1 MYGSIKINK
10 MRLKHN
16 KFKNTG
22 ILFELLTRQITAD
35 IMSSKESAAV
45 NIIKKYFSR
54 GELAKE
60 YKLYQTLTKAVSL
73 SEVKAESTISS
84 TIKLAE
90 RLNRTNLRKEKY
102 NLIKE
107 IKENYD
113 LEEFFKAKI
122 HNYKAHAAIYNLIET
137 HISTEFIDPS
147 FVVDNKVTL
156 LEFLTKQDINK
167 GKVEDQV
174 MLEYAAQDKNTR
186 ALISKIMIEKFN
198 EKYSNLLP
206 EQREVLKTYINKIS
220 NTVSLRDY
228 VNSSFDSIKKTL
240 SELQTEVKDQRTQ
253 IKLKELVSIIKPLDK
268 GDSVKDEDILNI
280 LQFHELIHEI
290 KSL

>member
-1 MYGSIKINK
+1 VK
-10 MRLKHN
+10 LKHN

-35 IMSSKESAAV
+35 IMSNKESAAV
-45 NIIKKYFSR
+45 GIVKKYFSR

-60 YKLYQTLTKAVSL
+60 YKLYQTLTKVTSL
-73 SEVKAESTISS
+73 SEAKAEGIVTS

-90 RLNRTNLRKEKY
+90 RLNRSSLRKEKY

-107 IKENYD
+107 IKEIYD

-122 HNYKAHAAIYNLIET
+122 YNYKAHAAIYNLIEA

-147 FVVDNKVTL
+147 FVVDNKITL
-156 LEFLTKQDINK
+156 LEFLTKQGINK
-167 GKVEDQV
+167 DKIEDQV
-174 MLEYAAQDKNTR
+174 MLEYASQDKTTR
-186 ALISKIMIEKFN
+186 TLISKIMIEKFN
-198 EKYSNLLP
+198 EKYSKLLP

-220 NTVSLRDY
+220 NTVSLREY
-228 VNSSFDSIKKTL
+228 VNKSFEDIKKTL
-240 SELQTEVKDQRTQ
+240 TELSVKVADQRTQ
-253 IKLKELVSIIKPLDK
+253 IKLKELQSIIKPLDK
-268 GDSVKDEDILNI
+268 NESVKDEDILNL

-290 KSL
+290 KTL

>member
-1 MYGSIKINK
+1 MK
-10 MRLKHN
+10 LKHN

-35 IMSSKESAAV
+35 IMSNKESAAV
-45 NIIKKYFSR
+45 GIVKKYFSR

-60 YKLYQTLTKAVSL
+60 YKLYQTLTKVTSL
-73 SEVKAESTISS
+73 SEAKAEGIVTS

-90 RLNRTNLRKEKY
+90 RLNRSSLRKEKY

-107 IKENYD
+107 IKEIYD

-122 HNYKAHAAIYNLIET
+122 YNYKAHAAIYNLIEA

-147 FVVDNKVTL
+147 FVVDNKITL
-156 LEFLTKQDINK
+156 LEFLTKQGINK
-167 GKVEDQV
+167 DKIEDQV
-174 MLEYAAQDKNTR
+174 MLEYASQDKTTR
-186 ALISKIMIEKFN
+186 TLISKIMIEKFN
-198 EKYSNLLP
+198 EKYSKLLP

-220 NTVSLRDY
+220 NTVSLREY
-228 VNSSFDSIKKTL
+228 VNKSFEDIKKTL
-240 SELQTEVKDQRTQ
+240 TELSVKVADQRTQ
-253 IKLKELVSIIKPLDK
+253 IKLKELQSIIKPLDK
-268 GDSVKDEDILNI
+268 NESVKDEDILNL

-290 KSL
+290 KTL

>member
-1 MYGSIKINK
+1 MK
-10 MRLKHN
+10 LKHN

-35 IMSSKESAAV
+35 IMSNKESAAV
-45 NIIKKYFSR
+45 DIVKNYFSR

-60 YKLYQTLTKAVSL
+60 YKLYQALTKANAL
-73 SEVKAESTISS
+73 SEIKAETVLSS
-84 TIKLAE
+84 TIKLSE
-90 RLNRTNLRKEKY
+90 RLNRTSLRKEKY

-107 IKENYD
+107 IKKHYD

-122 HNYKAHAAIYNLIET
+122 HNYKAYAAVYNLIEAQ
-137 HISTEFIDPS
+137 ISSEFIEPT
-147 FVVDNKVTL
+147 FVIENKVTL
-156 LEFLTKQDINK
+156 LEFLTKQNVDKN
-167 GKVEDQV
+167 KVEDQV
-174 MLEYAAQDKNTR
+174 MTEYAAQDKNTR

-198 EKYSNLLP
+198 EKYANLLP
-206 EQREVLKTYINKIS
+206 EQRDVLKIYINKIS

-228 VNSSFDSIKKTL
+228 VNESFANIKNTL
-240 SELQTEVKDQRTQ
+240 TELTDKVVDQRTQ
-253 IKLKELVSIIKPLDK
+253 IKLKELQSIIKPIDK
-268 GDSVKDEDILNI
+268 HESVKDEDILNL

>member
-1 MYGSIKINK
+1 MK
-10 MRLKHN
+10 LKHN

-35 IMSSKESAAV
+35 IMSNKESAAV
-45 NIIKKYFSR
+45 DIVKNYFSR

-60 YKLYQTLTKAVSL
+60 YKLYQALTKANAL
-73 SEVKAESTISS
+73 SEIKAETVLSS
-84 TIKLAE
+84 TIKLSE
-90 RLNRTNLRKEKY
+90 RLNRTSLRKEKY

-107 IKENYD
+107 IKKHYD

-122 HNYKAHAAIYNLIET
+122 HNYKAYAAVYNLIEAQ
-137 HISTEFIDPS
+137 ISSEFIEPT
-147 FVVDNKVTL
+147 FVIENKVTL
-156 LEFLTKQDINK
+156 LEFLTKQNVDKN
-167 GKVEDQV
+167 KVEDQV
-174 MLEYAAQDKNTR
+174 MTEYAAQDKNTR

-198 EKYSNLLP
+198 EKYANLLP
-206 EQREVLKTYINKIS
+206 EQRDVLKIYINKIS

-228 VNSSFDSIKKTL
+228 VNESFANIKNTL
-240 SELQTEVKDQRTQ
+240 TELNDKVVDQRTQ
-253 IKLKELVSIIKPLDK
+253 IKLKELQSIIKPIDK
-268 GDSVKDEDILNI
+268 NESVKDEDILNL

>member
-1 MYGSIKINK
+1 MK
-10 MRLKHN
+10 LKHN

-35 IMSSKESAAV
+35 IMSNKESAAV
-45 NIIKKYFSR
+45 DVVKKYFSR
-54 GELAKE
+54 GEIAKE
-60 YKLYQTLTKAVSL
+60 YKLYQVLTKAASL
-73 SEVKAESTISS
+73 SEAKAETIISS

-90 RLNRTNLRKEKY
+90 RINRTALRKEKY

-107 IKENYD
+107 IKEKYD

-122 HNYKAHAAIYNLIET
+122 HNYKAHAAIYNLIEA
-137 HISTEFIDPS
+137 HISLEFIDPT

-156 LEFLTKQDINK
+156 LEFLTKQNVDKN
-167 GKVEDQV
+167 KVEDQV
-174 MLEYAAQDKNTR
+174 MLEYASQDKNTR

-198 EKYSNLLP
+198 EKYADLLP

-220 NTVSLRDY
+220 NTVSLREY
-228 VNSSFDSIKKTL
+228 VNKSFDNIKKSL
-240 SELQTEVKDQRTQ
+240 TEMQAKVADQRTQ
-253 IKLKELVSIIKPLDK
+253 IKLKELASIIKPIEKNDN
-268 GDSVKDEDILNI
+268 VKDEDILNL

-290 KSL
+290 KTL